1 MWVHSLLPLLL
12 LLFDIRLSREKHED
26 VQDFTIDAILQTVT
40 CSSFCTIPLEF
51 SSKFLYKI
59 SFSSCSNARLLFSV
73 LKEKRCCIQYQPM
86 GDVLQKRYSFF
97 VIPRCCGHSLTCF
110 IRKGYSHR
118 RLLCSQNILPEIRTD
133 SFFKEFRCSCAIN
146 KFRTGTLCR
155 ILNYSTEHL
164 RVPGNYR

>member
-1 MWVHSLLPLLL
+1 MWVHSLLLLLL

-26 VQDFTIDAILQTVT
+26 VEGFTIDAILQTVT

-86 GDVLQKRYSFF
+86 GDVLQKRYSFLLSLVVVDIRWPALYEKVILTGGCF
-97 VIPRCCGHSLTCF
+97 VPKIFYQRSER
-110 IRKGYSHR
+110 IRFSRNSGV
-118 RLLCSQNILPEIRTD
+118 LVQ
-133 SFFKEFRCSCAIN
+133 
-146 KFRTGTLCR
+146 
-155 ILNYSTEHL
+155 
-164 RVPGNYR
+164 